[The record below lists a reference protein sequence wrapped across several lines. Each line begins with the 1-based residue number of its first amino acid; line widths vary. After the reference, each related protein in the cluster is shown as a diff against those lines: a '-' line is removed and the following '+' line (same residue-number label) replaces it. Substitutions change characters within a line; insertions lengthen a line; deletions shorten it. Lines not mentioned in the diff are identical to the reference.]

1 MKTKKFRLSLLIIVI
16 LIAVIFSVFT
26 RIDPI
31 NATTLVIQRN
41 HTDMK
46 KEKANYNIINTDI
59 VANINRILT
68 SRVYYKQPI
77 IDSWSRS
84 VIEYELE
91 IIEERKDGFIKYRIL
106 LNENESEG
114 IRLAYQSRLDV
125 IHSDKYQSILNPDF
139 SVRLD
144 DIQVLELINILKETN
159 QY

>member
-1 MKTKKFRLSLLIIVI
+1 MKAKKFRLSLLIIVI
-16 LIAVIFSVFT
+16 LIAVIFSFFT
-26 RIDPI
+26 RINPI

-106 LNENESEG
+106 LNENESEDT
-114 IRLAYQSRLDV
+114 RLAYQSRLDV

>member
-1 MKTKKFRLSLLIIVI
+1 
-16 LIAVIFSVFT
+16 
-26 RIDPI
+26 
-31 NATTLVIQRN
+31 
-41 HTDMK
+41 MK

-106 LNENESEG
+106 LNENESEDT
-114 IRLAYQSRLDV
+114 RLAYQSRLDV

-144 DIQVLELINILKETN
+144 DIQVLELINILKRDKSVLS
-159 QY
+159 Y